1 MKPQE
6 WGGSNPPRVVKCQIQ
21 KEEEEEEERASTND
35 NCNYA
40 AYPIKYMTMEHSF
53 SSNTPSHS
61 FSTGNCNYAWFQNG
75 FKDARISMSK
85 SPDILEF
92 RSIHIWTQSISAT
105 SIFIIRKVKYVF
117 TRGISDSP
125 YDDTVLTSTVRV
137 IDTCSLLS
145 AIKWPKISFNWF
157 LIGHWWNRCVTV
169 ENCYW
174 FRSAS

>member
-1 MKPQE
+1 
-6 WGGSNPPRVVKCQIQ
+6 
-21 KEEEEEEERASTND
+21 
-35 NCNYA
+35 
-40 AYPIKYMTMEHSF
+40 
-53 SSNTPSHS
+53 
-61 FSTGNCNYAWFQNG
+61 
-75 FKDARISMSK
+75 MSK

-145 AIKWPKISFNWF
+145 AIKWPKISFN
-157 LIGHWWNRCVTV
+157 
-169 ENCYW
+169 
-174 FRSAS
+174 